1 MKIVGTTDKGFLA
14 QITLDEIGLI
24 TGFGRYPLYGDT
36 KEKFKAAIGF
46 DDRHNIKTGTEIK
59 ISTGFDYLA
68 TLQENQKKAK
78 ACAST
83 LRELADMITTAMPE
97 VVVQGPKEDIG

>member
-1 MKIVGTTDKGFLA
+1 MKIVGTTNNGFLC

-24 TGFGRYPLYGDT
+24 TGFGRYPLYGET
-36 KEKFKAAIGF
+36 KRKFKDAIGF
-46 DDRHNIKTGTEIK
+46 DDRHDIKTGTEIK

-68 TLQENQKKAK
+68 TLKENQTKAK

-97 VVVQGPKEDIG
+97 VIIQGPKEDFA